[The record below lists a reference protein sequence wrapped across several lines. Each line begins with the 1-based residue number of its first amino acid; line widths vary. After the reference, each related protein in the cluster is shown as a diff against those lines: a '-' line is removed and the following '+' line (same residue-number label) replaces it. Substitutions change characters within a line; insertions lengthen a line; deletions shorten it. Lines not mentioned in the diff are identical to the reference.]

1 MLPQGFIEGQK
12 TWPNDG
18 ENDLVEH
25 MQNHQAYETQSTVHF
40 GSSDNANYIYK
51 IESVP
56 ADVDFYDKF
65 HSITMRWETDKI
77 EYFLDTQTEPYFS
90 LVKSNE
96 TAFNN
101 YYWPFNEDFYLLVKA
116 KPLGPTCHKNNY
128 SCFESESKNPIEIIN
143 ILEGLVDNRKIE
155 NHEGSYIN
163 SLLQKGV
170 KEISKKVTEEA
181 GETAISAVTNDGR
194 LIDES
199 ADLLFHLIVL
209 LKSQELSI
217 KDVMIELSK
226 RNANQ

>member
-1 MLPQGFIEGQK
+1 MDINKIKWNDKGLIPAVVQDASSFNVLMLGYM
-12 TWPNDG
+12 N
-18 ENDLVEH
+18 N
-25 MQNHQAYETQSTVHF
+25 
-40 GSSDNANYIYK
+40 
-51 IESVP
+51 ESLRL
-56 ADVDFYDKF
+56 
-65 HSITMRWETDKI
+65 T
-77 EYFLDTQTEPYFS
+77 LDTDEVTFYSRSKQRLWTKGETS
-90 LVKSNE
+90 GNKLIVKSIE
-96 TAFNN
+96 LDCDYDTI
-101 YYWPFNEDFYLLVKA
+101 LVKA
-116 KPLGPTCHKNNY
+116 KPLGPTCHKDNY
-128 SCFESESKNPIEIIN
+128 SCFESETKNPIEIIN

-181 GETAISAVTNDGR
+181 AETAISAVTNDGR

-217 KDVMIELSK
+217 NDVMIELSK

>member
-1 MLPQGFIEGQK
+1 MDINKIKWNAKGLIPAVVQDASSYNVLMLGYMNNES
-12 TWPNDG
+12 
-18 ENDLVEH
+18 L
-25 MQNHQAYETQSTVHF
+25 
-40 GSSDNANYIYK
+40 K
-51 IESVP
+51 I
-56 ADVDFYDKF
+56 
-65 HSITMRWETDKI
+65 T
-77 EYFLDTQTEPYFS
+77 LDTDEVTFYSRSKQRLWTKGETS
-90 LVKSNE
+90 GNKLIVKSIE
-96 TAFNN
+96 LDCDYDT
-101 YYWPFNEDFYLLVKA
+101 LLVKA
-116 KPLGPTCHKNNY
+116 RPLGPTCHKDNY

-143 ILEGLVDNRKIE
+143 ILEGLVDNRKVE

-217 KDVMIELSK
+217 KDVLIELSK

>member
-1 MLPQGFIEGQK
+1 MDINKIKWNDRGLIPAVVQDASSFNVLMLGYMNNES
-12 TWPNDG
+12 
-18 ENDLVEH
+18 L
-25 MQNHQAYETQSTVHF
+25 
-40 GSSDNANYIYK
+40 K
-51 IESVP
+51 I
-56 ADVDFYDKF
+56 
-65 HSITMRWETDKI
+65 T
-77 EYFLDTQTEPYFS
+77 LDTDEVTFYSRSKQRLWTKGETS
-90 LVKSNE
+90 GNKLIVKSIE
-96 TAFNN
+96 LDCDYDT
-101 YYWPFNEDFYLLVKA
+101 LLVKA
-116 KPLGPTCHKNNY
+116 KPLGPTCHKDNY

>member
-1 MLPQGFIEGQK
+1 MDINKIKWNDKGLIPAVVQDASSFNVLMLGYM
-12 TWPNDG
+12 N
-18 ENDLVEH
+18 N
-25 MQNHQAYETQSTVHF
+25 
-40 GSSDNANYIYK
+40 
-51 IESVP
+51 ESLR
-56 ADVDFYDKF
+56 
-65 HSITMRWETDKI
+65 IT
-77 EYFLDTQTEPYFS
+77 LDTDEVTFYSRSKQRLWTKGETS
-90 LVKSNE
+90 GNKLIVKSIE
-96 TAFNN
+96 LDCDYDT
-101 YYWPFNEDFYLLVKA
+101 LLVKA
-116 KPLGPTCHKNNY
+116 KPLGPTCHKDNY

-143 ILEGLVDNRKIE
+143 ILEGLVDKRKIE

>member
-1 MLPQGFIEGQK
+1 MDINKIKWNDRGLIPAVVQDASSFNVLMLGYMNNESLRITLNTDEVTFYSRSKQRLWTK
-12 TWPNDG
+12 G
-18 ENDLVEH
+18 ETSGNKL
-25 MQNHQAYETQSTVHF
+25 
-40 GSSDNANYIYK
+40 I
-51 IESVP
+51 
-56 ADVDFYDKF
+56 
-65 HSITMRWETDKI
+65 
-77 EYFLDTQTEPYFS
+77 
-90 LVKSNE
+90 VKSIE
-96 TAFNN
+96 LDCDYDT
-101 YYWPFNEDFYLLVKA
+101 LLVKA
-116 KPLGPTCHKNNY
+116 RPLGPTCHKDNY

-143 ILEGLVDNRKIE
+143 ILEGLVDNRKVE

-226 RNANQ
+226 RNTNQ

>member
-1 MLPQGFIEGQK
+1 MDINKIKWNDKGLIPAVVQDASSFNVLMLGYMNNESLRITLNTDEVTFYSRSKQRLWTK
-12 TWPNDG
+12 G
-18 ENDLVEH
+18 ETSGNKL
-25 MQNHQAYETQSTVHF
+25 
-40 GSSDNANYIYK
+40 I
-51 IESVP
+51 
-56 ADVDFYDKF
+56 
-65 HSITMRWETDKI
+65 
-77 EYFLDTQTEPYFS
+77 
-90 LVKSNE
+90 VKSIE
-96 TAFNN
+96 LDCDYDT
-101 YYWPFNEDFYLLVKA
+101 LLVKA
-116 KPLGPTCHKNNY
+116 KPLGPTCHKDNY

-143 ILEGLVDNRKIE
+143 ILEGLVDNRKVE

>member
-1 MLPQGFIEGQK
+1 MDINKIKWNDKGLIPAVVQDASSFNVLMLGYM
-12 TWPNDG
+12 N
-18 ENDLVEH
+18 N
-25 MQNHQAYETQSTVHF
+25 
-40 GSSDNANYIYK
+40 
-51 IESVP
+51 ESLR
-56 ADVDFYDKF
+56 
-65 HSITMRWETDKI
+65 IT
-77 EYFLDTQTEPYFS
+77 LDTDEVTFYSRSKQRLWTKGETS
-90 LVKSNE
+90 GNKLIVKSIE
-96 TAFNN
+96 LDCDYDT
-101 YYWPFNEDFYLLVKA
+101 LLVKA
-116 KPLGPTCHKNNY
+116 KPLGPTCHKDNY

-143 ILEGLVDNRKIE
+143 ILEGLVDNRKVE
-155 NHEGSYIN
+155 NHEGSYMN

>member
-1 MLPQGFIEGQK
+1 MDINKIKWNDKGLIPAVVQDTSSFNVLMLGYM
-12 TWPNDG
+12 N
-18 ENDLVEH
+18 N
-25 MQNHQAYETQSTVHF
+25 
-40 GSSDNANYIYK
+40 
-51 IESVP
+51 ESLR
-56 ADVDFYDKF
+56 
-65 HSITMRWETDKI
+65 IT
-77 EYFLDTQTEPYFS
+77 LDTDEVTFYSRSKQRLWTKGETS
-90 LVKSNE
+90 GNKLIVKSIE
-96 TAFNN
+96 LDCDYDT
-101 YYWPFNEDFYLLVKA
+101 LLIKA
-116 KPLGPTCHKNNY
+116 KPLGPTCHKDNY

-143 ILEGLVDNRKIE
+143 ILEGLVDNRKVE

-163 SLLQKGV
+163 LLLQKGV

>member
-1 MLPQGFIEGQK
+1 MDINKIKWNDKGLIPAVVQDASSFNVLMLGYMNNESLRITLNTDEVTFYSRSKQRLWTK
-12 TWPNDG
+12 G
-18 ENDLVEH
+18 ETSGNKL
-25 MQNHQAYETQSTVHF
+25 
-40 GSSDNANYIYK
+40 I
-51 IESVP
+51 
-56 ADVDFYDKF
+56 
-65 HSITMRWETDKI
+65 
-77 EYFLDTQTEPYFS
+77 
-90 LVKSNE
+90 VKSIE
-96 TAFNN
+96 LDCDYDT
-101 YYWPFNEDFYLLVKA
+101 LLVKA
-116 KPLGPTCHKNNY
+116 RPLGPTCHKDNY

>member
-1 MLPQGFIEGQK
+1 MNINKIKWNDKGLIPAVVQDASSFNVLMLGYM
-12 TWPNDG
+12 N
-18 ENDLVEH
+18 N
-25 MQNHQAYETQSTVHF
+25 
-40 GSSDNANYIYK
+40 
-51 IESVP
+51 ESLR
-56 ADVDFYDKF
+56 
-65 HSITMRWETDKI
+65 IT
-77 EYFLDTQTEPYFS
+77 LDTDEVTFYSRSKQRLWTKGETS
-90 LVKSNE
+90 GNKLIVKSIE
-96 TAFNN
+96 LDCDYDT
-101 YYWPFNEDFYLLVKA
+101 LLVKA
-116 KPLGPTCHKNNY
+116 KPLGPTCHKDNY

>member
-1 MLPQGFIEGQK
+1 MDINKIKWNDRGLIPAVVQDASSINVLMLGYMNNESLRITLNTDEVTFYSRSKQRLWTK
-12 TWPNDG
+12 G
-18 ENDLVEH
+18 ETSGNKL
-25 MQNHQAYETQSTVHF
+25 
-40 GSSDNANYIYK
+40 I
-51 IESVP
+51 
-56 ADVDFYDKF
+56 
-65 HSITMRWETDKI
+65 
-77 EYFLDTQTEPYFS
+77 
-90 LVKSNE
+90 VKSIE
-96 TAFNN
+96 LDCEYDT
-101 YYWPFNEDFYLLVKA
+101 LLIKA
-116 KPLGPTCHKNNY
+116 RPLGPTCHKDNY

>member
-1 MLPQGFIEGQK
+1 MNINKIKWNDKGLIPAVVQDASSFNVLMLGYMNNESLRITLNTDEVTFYSRSKQRLWTK
-12 TWPNDG
+12 G
-18 ENDLVEH
+18 ETSGNKL
-25 MQNHQAYETQSTVHF
+25 
-40 GSSDNANYIYK
+40 I
-51 IESVP
+51 
-56 ADVDFYDKF
+56 
-65 HSITMRWETDKI
+65 
-77 EYFLDTQTEPYFS
+77 
-90 LVKSNE
+90 VKSIE
-96 TAFNN
+96 LDCDYDT
-101 YYWPFNEDFYLLVKA
+101 LLVKA
-116 KPLGPTCHKNNY
+116 RPLGPTCHKDNY

-143 ILEGLVDNRKIE
+143 ILEGLVDNRKVE